1 MKNKVIVL
9 TVLITMVVSAA
20 FLIERHRA
28 QEVEDIPV
36 NEFIGEKSDI
46 EAVEQA
52 VLTYIA
58 ESIHAKAGN
67 AKAREG
73 KIVSALEDYF
83 IGVKITGNKAT
94 AMLGSDVSPY
104 ATRIYKLRNTNGQWS
119 VKEFLYLNDLPCR
132 EKSKIFAKVSDISDK
147 LVELDPEQVAY
158 RFLSDKLHIKNFGIA
173 SIEERSDTECRCKVP
188 LKDGRVVELVLV
200 RPEKTDFSVRPW
212 QVKSYQFTGR

>member
-9 TVLITMVVSAA
+9 TVLIALVVSAA
-20 FLIERHRA
+20 FLIGRHRSV
-28 QEVEDIPV
+28 EVTNIPV

-58 ESIHAKAGN
+58 ESIHAKADN
-67 AKAREG
+67 TKVREG
-73 KIVSALEDYF
+73 KIVSALKDYF

-94 AMLGSDVSPY
+94 VVLGSDVSPY
-104 ATRIYKLRNTNGQWS
+104 ATRIYELQKANGRWS
-119 VKEFLYLNDLPCR
+119 VEKFFYFNDLPDE
-132 EKSKIFAKVSDISDK
+132 EKSRIFAKVSNASDK
-147 LVELDPEQVAY
+147 LVELDPEQAAY

-173 SIEERSDTECRCKVP
+173 SIEEKSDTECRCKVP

-212 QVKSYQFTGR
+212 QIKSYQFTER

>member
-9 TVLITMVVSAA
+9 TVLIAIVVSAA

-28 QEVEDIPV
+28 REVANIPV

-52 VLTYIA
+52 VLAYIVKDTHTKV
-58 ESIHAKAGN
+58 S
-67 AKAREG
+67 EG
-73 KIVSALEDYF
+73 KIVSALKDYF

-94 AMLGSDVSPY
+94 AVLGSDVSPY
-104 ATRIYKLRNTNGQWS
+104 ATRIYKLWKANGRCS
-119 VKEFLYLNDLPCR
+119 VKNFSYFNDLPGR
-132 EKSKIFAKVSDISDK
+132 EKSEIFAKVSDISNK
-147 LVELDPEQVAY
+147 LVELDPKQVAY

-173 SIEERSDTECRCKVP
+173 SIEEKSDTECRCKVP
-188 LKDGRVVELVLV
+188 LKDGRVIKLVLV

-212 QVKSYQFTGR
+212 RVKSYQFTGR